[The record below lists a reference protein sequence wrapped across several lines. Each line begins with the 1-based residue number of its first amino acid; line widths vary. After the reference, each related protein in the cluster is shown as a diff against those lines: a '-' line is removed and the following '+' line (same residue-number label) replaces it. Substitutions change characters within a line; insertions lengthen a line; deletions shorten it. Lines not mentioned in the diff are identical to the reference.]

1 MQGTSACIDIQLFGA
16 DGTPLDLDQ
25 FCEMQIQLTSEL
37 ECVIANFWY
46 PSVPTGSKGF
56 DIEILQYTTTNG
68 HIVNKGL
75 LRICLSTNCTLTTTG
90 AVFAEI
96 ILKECLLTGQQQILT
111 GVPTPTG
118 LPEPSG
124 DTFGIPCLQVASILN
139 SKIAKNGG
147 AGGCFPGYIPPQPG
161 SSGIGFAIGS
171 TGSTGVHGSTG
182 PQGEPGLTGS
192 TGLGATGSTGSTG
205 VHGST
210 GPQGEPGLTGS
221 TGLGA
226 TGSTGSTGP
235 QGDQGFIGSTGPQG
249 AGGSLGYW
257 GSFWSTQTQIG
268 GGVGVANVM
277 TFNNT
282 DPDSNGVSI
291 QNNTELTFA
300 YDGVYNI
307 QFSAQLDRIVSPAT
321 ADELDIWFAKNGVAI
336 PDSNTTVVVAGLTV
350 AAKEVAAWNF
360 QLKVNAG
367 DYIELYWSCPNA
379 SVELVYVPTDI
390 NPIRPAVPSVILTA
404 QQVMYTQMG
413 GTGATG
419 PQGDIGA
426 TGSQGPQGFIG
437 STGPQGFDGAT
448 GPQGPQGDI
457 GATGPQGSQGPQGF
471 IGSTG
476 PQGSQGPQGFD
487 GATGPQ
493 GFDGATGPQGF
504 DGATGPQGFDGATGP
519 QGPQGFDGA
528 TGPQGFN
535 GSTGSVGATGIGA
548 VGATGAQG
556 NIGATGSTG
565 AQGPIASLYL
575 LEAVTASI
583 YYTLPGSFTEDPCR
597 YSIVSNT
604 VNVSSGW
611 FNTSTYTFTPQKAGY
626 WEITAA
632 YDVYRNS
639 ESSMA
644 IKKNGGIIASA
655 GSFNA
660 VAQQITKIV
669 YLNGSTDSINII
681 NVGGLAESRPQYAE
695 RSWFQAR
702 WIGE

>member
-226 TGSTGSTGP
+226 TGSTGPQGDLGLTGSIGSTGFTGSTGVHGSTGSTGP
-235 QGDQGFIGSTGPQG
+235 QGDQGFIGSTGPQ
-249 AGGSLGYW
+249 
-257 GSFWSTQTQIG
+257 
-268 GGVGVANVM
+268 
-277 TFNNT
+277 
-282 DPDSNGVSI
+282 
-291 QNNTELTFA
+291 
-300 YDGVYNI
+300 
-307 QFSAQLDRIVSPAT
+307 
-321 ADELDIWFAKNGVAI
+321 
-336 PDSNTTVVVAGLTV
+336 
-350 AAKEVAAWNF
+350 
-360 QLKVNAG
+360 
-367 DYIELYWSCPNA
+367 
-379 SVELVYVPTDI
+379 
-390 NPIRPAVPSVILTA
+390 
-404 QQVMYTQMG
+404 
-413 GTGATG
+413 
-419 PQGDIGA
+419 
-426 TGSQGPQGFIG
+426 
-437 STGPQGFDGAT
+437 

-504 DGATGPQGFDGATGP
+504 DGATGPQGPQGFDGATGP

-681 NVGGLAESRPQYAE
+681 NVGGLAESRSQYAE